1 MTAWSLKITCGGSRP
16 QARELI
22 NGVGFILITET
33 KL

>member
-1 MTAWSLKITCGGSRP
+1 MTAWSLKITRGDICP

-22 NGVGFILITET
+22 NGVGFILITEK